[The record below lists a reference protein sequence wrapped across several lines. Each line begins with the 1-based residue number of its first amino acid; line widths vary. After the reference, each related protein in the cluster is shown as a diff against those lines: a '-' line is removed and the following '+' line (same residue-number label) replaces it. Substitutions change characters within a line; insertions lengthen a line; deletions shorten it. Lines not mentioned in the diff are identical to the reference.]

1 MLSKHLINIVISLF
15 FRLIKQQCGLRVC
28 FKESSLIMKA
38 YFKTVHDI
46 TKIDIGEIDIYFS
59 LGDIVVESK
68 YNEKHGTKEIEIR
81 GILDFNPIYSN
92 LDLRRLIR
100 PELLIIQGVISLFID
115 FPITVYDITS

>member
-1 MLSKHLINIVISLF
+1 
-15 FRLIKQQCGLRVC
+15 
-28 FKESSLIMKA
+28 MKA

-92 LDLRRLIR
+92 LDLRRLIS
-100 PELLIIQGVISLFID
+100 PN
-115 FPITVYDITS
+115 Y